1 MIISTNRE
9 PSLEE
14 FEILC
19 NTMCKYM
26 NDKAKAEPE
35 YYLSKGAQKLEPEVK
50 LALDIAAKGTK
61 FENTIEIISGQRF
74 PDIVAAK
81 YYGVEVKSTKDDK
94 WTMIGGS
101 VAEGTRV
108 EDVEH
113 IFILFGKLH
122 KPVEFK
128 TRRYEDCL
136 CDIAVTHSPRYKID
150 MELKQGDTIFDKMGI
165 TYDEMRKLDNPIDP
179 VVKYFRSILKPGE
192 SLWWVNGEDATA
204 GETPAKIRMWKTLSK
219 SEREELIA
227 QGFALFP
234 ELFSN
239 SPNKYERF
247 TLWLVANHG
256 VVSSSM
262 RDPFSAGGQIDFEV
276 NGRLYQHLPKK
287 YGQLAASKDRV
298 EEIVMTIDGQTLT
311 ATWHVVNAD
320 FQNRMKYWIAL
331 VAKSAETENFD
342 VEQFLEDL
350 FAESNMHNIDGSE

>member
-14 FEILC
+14 FEQLC
-19 NTMCKYM
+19 NDMCKYM
-26 NDKAKAEPE
+26 NDKAKAEPS

-50 LALDIAAKGTK
+50 RALDAVAKDTK
-61 FENTIEIISGQRF
+61 FEGTIEIISGQRF

-94 WTMIGGS
+94 WTMVGGS

-108 EDVEH
+108 ENVEH

-122 KPVEFK
+122 NPVEFK

-150 MELKQGDTIFDKMGI
+150 MELKKGETIFDKMGI
-165 TYDEMRKLDNPIDP
+165 TYDEMRKLNNPIDP
-179 VVKYFRSILKPGE
+179 VVKYFRSILKTGE
-192 SLWWVNGEDATA
+192 SLWWVNGEDATE
-204 GETPAKIRMWKTLSK
+204 GEAPVKIRMWKTLSK

-262 RDPFSAGGQIDFEV
+262 RDPFSAGGKIDFEI
-276 NGRLYQHLPKK
+276 NGHRYEHLPKK
-287 YGQLAASKDRV
+287 YGQLAAYKDRV
-298 EEIVMTIDGQTLT
+298 EEIVMTIDGQTLVT
-311 ATWHVVNAD
+311 TWHTGNTNLK
-320 FQNRMKYWIAL
+320 NRMKYWIAL
-331 VAKSAETENFD
+331 VAKSAEYEDFD
-342 VEQFLEDL
+342 VERFLEDL
-350 FAESNMHNIDGSE
+350 FDEVEK

>member
-1 MIISTNRE
+1 MIISTNKT

-19 NTMCKYM
+19 NKMCEYM
-26 NDKAKAEPE
+26 NDKALKEPD

-50 LALDIAAKGTK
+50 AALDVVSKGTK

-74 PDIVAAK
+74 PDIVVGK
-81 YYGVEVKSTKDDK
+81 YYGIEVKSTKDDK

-108 EDVEH
+108 EDVAH

-128 TRRYEDCL
+128 SRRYEECL

-150 MELKQGDTIFDKMGI
+150 MELPTGDTIFDKMGI
-165 TYDEMRKLDNPIDP
+165 TYEEMCKLDNPIEP
-179 VVKYFRSILKPGE
+179 VVKYFRSILQPGE
-192 SLWWVNGEDATA
+192 SLWWVNGEDAAA
-204 GETPAKIRMWKTLSK
+204 GSAPAKLRMWKTLPK
-219 SEREELIA
+219 EEREDLIA

-239 SPNKYERF
+239 RSNKYERF
-247 TLWLVANHG
+247 TLWLAANHG

-262 RDPFSAGGQIDFEV
+262 RDPFSAGGQADFEIK
-276 NGRLYQHLPKK
+276 GKTYPKLPQK
-287 YGQLAASKDRV
+287 YCQLAACKNKVKELVSSID
-298 EEIVMTIDGQTLT
+298 EQTILT
-311 ATWHVVNAD
+311 TWND
-320 FQNRMKYWIAL
+320 TNKIFENRIKQWIKL
-331 VAKSAETENFD
+331 VAASAKFENFD
-342 VEQFLEDL
+342 VTQFLEDL
-350 FAESNMHNIDGSE
+350 FDDSENP

>member
-1 MIISTNRE
+1 MIISTNKE

-14 FEILC
+14 FELLC
-19 NTMCKYM
+19 NRMCTYM

-35 YYLSKGAQKLEPEVK
+35 YYLSKGGQKLETEVK
-50 LALDIAAKGTK
+50 TALDIVAKGTR
-61 FENTIEIISGQRF
+61 FENTIEMISGQRF
-74 PDIVAAK
+74 PDIVAAR

-122 KPVEFK
+122 KPIEFR
-128 TRRYEDCL
+128 TRRYEKCL

-150 MELKQGDTIFDKMGI
+150 MELKEGETIFDKMEI

-192 SLWWVNGEDATA
+192 SLWWVNGKDATE
-204 GETPAKIRMWKTLSK
+204 GNTPAKIRMWKTLAK
-219 SEREELIA
+219 AEREELIA

-247 TLWLVANHG
+247 TLWLVANYG

-262 RDPFSAGGQIDFEV
+262 RDPFSAGGQVDLEV
-276 NGRLYQHLPKK
+276 NGHLYEHLPKK
-287 YGQLAASKDRV
+287 YGQLAANKNRV
-298 EEIVMTIDGQTLT
+298 EEIIMSLDDNTISI
-311 ATWHVVNAD
+311 TWHTVNTEFKD
-320 FQNRMKYWIAL
+320 RMKNWINL
-331 VAKSAETENFD
+331 VAKEADAERFNAL
-342 VEQFLEDL
+342 QFLEDL
-350 FAESNMHNIDGSE
+350 FRETEG

>member
-1 MIISTNRE
+1 MIISTNKE

-14 FEILC
+14 FELLC
-19 NTMCKYM
+19 NGMCDYM
-26 NDKAKAEPE
+26 NRKAKAEPA

-50 LALDIAAKGTK
+50 AALDIAAKGTK

-108 EDVEH
+108 EDVEY

-122 KPVEFK
+122 NPVEFR
-128 TRRYEDCL
+128 TRRYEECL

-150 MELKQGDTIFDKMGI
+150 MELAKGDTIFDKMGI
-165 TYDEMRKLDNPIDP
+165 TYDKMRKLDNPIDP

-192 SLWWVNGEDATA
+192 SLWWVNGEDATS

-219 SEREELIA
+219 EEREELIA

-262 RDPFSAGGQIDFEV
+262 RDPFSAGGQIDFEIS
-276 NGRLYQHLPKK
+276 GRMYERLPKK
-287 YGQLAASKDRV
+287 YGQLAANKNRV
-298 EEIVMTIDGQTLT
+298 EEIVMSMDEETLSAMWHT
-311 ATWHVVNAD
+311 ANMGYE
-320 FQNRMKYWIAL
+320 NRMRYWISL
-331 VAKSAETENFD
+331 VAKSAEAEHFD

-350 FAESNMHNIDGSE
+350 FKKE

>member
-1 MIISTNRE
+1 MIISTNKE

-14 FEILC
+14 FEELC
-19 NTMCKYM
+19 SNMCRYM
-26 NDKAKAEPE
+26 NDKAKADPS
-35 YYLSKGAQKLEPEVK
+35 YYLSKGAKGLEPEVK
-50 LALDIAAKGTK
+50 LALDTVAKGTK
-61 FENTIEIISGQRF
+61 FENTIQIISGQRF

-81 YYGVEVKSTKDDK
+81 YYGVEVKSTKDEK
-94 WTMIGGS
+94 WSIIGGS

-108 EDVEH
+108 ENVEH

-122 KPVEFK
+122 KPVEFR
-128 TRRYEDCL
+128 TRRYEECL

-150 MELKQGDTIFDKMGI
+150 MELKNGETIFDKMGI
-165 TYDEMRKLDNPIDP
+165 TYDEMRKLDDPIDP

-192 SLWWVNGEDATA
+192 SLWWINGEDATE
-204 GETPAKIRMWKTLSK
+204 GETPAKIRMWKTLTK
-219 SEREELIA
+219 SEREEWIA

-262 RDPFSAGGQIDFEV
+262 RDPFSAGGQIDFNV
-276 NGRLYQHLPKK
+276 NGHMYEHLPKK
-287 YGQLAASKDRV
+287 YGQLAACKNRV
-298 EEIVMTIDGQTLT
+298 EEIVRTVDEQTLVT
-311 ATWHVVNAD
+311 MWHTTNENLK
-320 FQNRMKYWIAL
+320 NRMKHWIAL
-331 VAKSAETENFD
+331 VAKSAEMEAFN

-350 FAESNMHNIDGSE
+350 FDETDGITNS

>member
-1 MIISTNRE
+1 MIISTNKE
-9 PSLEE
+9 PTLEE
-14 FEILC
+14 FEQLC
-19 NTMCKYM
+19 QKMCQYM
-26 NDKAKAEPE
+26 NDKAKVEPE

-50 LALDIAAKGTK
+50 TALDIVAKGTK
-61 FENTIEIISGQRF
+61 FENTIQIISGQRF

-94 WTMIGGS
+94 WTMIGSS

-122 KPVEFK
+122 KPVEFR
-128 TRRYEDCL
+128 TRRYEECL

-150 MELKQGDTIFDKMGI
+150 MELPIGETIFDKMGI
-165 TYDEMRKLDNPIDP
+165 SYDEMRRLDNPIDP

-192 SLWWVNGEDATA
+192 SLWWVNGDDATE
-204 GETPAKIRMWKTLSK
+204 GEAPAKIRMWKTLSK

-262 RDPFSAGGQIDFEV
+262 RDPFSAGGKIDFEV
-276 NGRLYQHLPKK
+276 NGHKYDHIPQK
-287 YGQLAASKDRV
+287 YGQLAANKDRV
-298 EEIVMTIDGQTLT
+298 EKFVQTTDGEILST
-311 ATWHVVNAD
+311 TWQVAHKGFGD
-320 FQNRMKYWIAL
+320 RMKNWICL
-331 VAKSAETENFD
+331 VAKSAKAEKFD
-342 VEQFLEDL
+342 VEQFLNDL
-350 FAESNMHNIDGSE
+350 FN

>member
-1 MIISTNRE
+1 MIISTNKE
-9 PSLEE
+9 PSIEE
-14 FEILC
+14 FENLC
-19 NTMCKYM
+19 NRMCEYM
-26 NDKAKAEPE
+26 NDKANKEPD

-50 LALDIAAKGTK
+50 TALDIVARGTC

-108 EDVEH
+108 EDVEL

-128 TRRYEDCL
+128 TRRYEECL

-150 MELKQGDTIFDKMGI
+150 MELPKGETIFDKMGI
-165 TYDEMRKLDNPIDP
+165 SYDEMRKMDNPIEP

-192 SLWWVNGEDATA
+192 SLWWVNGEDATSGSA
-204 GETPAKIRMWKTLSK
+204 PAKIRMWKTLSK
-219 SEREELIA
+219 EEREDLIA

-239 SPNKYERF
+239 SSNKYERF

-262 RDPFSAGGQIDFEV
+262 RDPFSAGGQEDLEINGKIYERLPQKYCQLVSCKEKVENAIFSID
-276 NGRLYQHLPKK
+276 
-287 YGQLAASKDRV
+287 
-298 EEIVMTIDGQTLT
+298 EEILT
-311 ATWHVVNAD
+311 STW
-320 FQNRMKYWIAL
+320 Q
-331 VAKSAETENFD
+331 ETEKRKFESRIKRWISLVSESAKNEKFN
-342 VEQFLEDL
+342 VTELLEDI
-350 FAESNMHNIDGSE
+350 FEEDE

>member
-1 MIISTNRE
+1 MIISTNKE

-19 NTMCKYM
+19 EHMCIYM

-50 LALDIAAKGTK
+50 TALAIVAKGTK
-61 FENTIEIISGQRF
+61 FENTIEIISGQKF

-81 YYGVEVKSTKDDK
+81 YYGIEVKSTKDDK

-122 KPVEFK
+122 KPVEFR
-128 TRRYEDCL
+128 TRRYEECL

-150 MELKQGDTIFDKMGI
+150 MDLGKGETIFDKMGI
-165 TYDEMRKLDNPIDP
+165 TYDEMRKLDNPIEP
-179 VVKYFRSILKPGE
+179 VVKYFRSTLKPGE
-192 SLWWVNGEDATA
+192 SLWWVNGEDATEGNA
-204 GETPAKIRMWKTLSK
+204 PAKIRMWKTLSK
-219 SEREELIA
+219 EEREELIA

-239 SPNKYERF
+239 SQNKYERF

-262 RDPFSAGGQIDFEV
+262 RDPFSAGGQIDFTL
-276 NGRLYQHLPKK
+276 NGRVYERLPQK
-287 YGQLAASKDRV
+287 YGQLAAYRNRV
-298 EEIVMTIDGQTLT
+298 KEIILSTDNKSLFV
-311 ATWHVVNAD
+311 TWHDVNTGIED
-320 FQNRMKYWIAL
+320 RMRHWIDL
-331 VAKSAETENFD
+331 VARAAGAENFN
-342 VEQFLEDL
+342 VRQFLEDL
-350 FAESNMHNIDGSE
+350 FDE

>member
-1 MIISTNRE
+1 
-9 PSLEE
+9 
-14 FEILC
+14 
-19 NTMCKYM
+19 M
-26 NDKAKAEPE
+26 NDKAKEEPE
-35 YYLSKGAQKLEPEVK
+35 YYLSKGAQKLEAEVK

-150 MELKQGDTIFDKMGI
+150 MELKKGDTIFDKMGI
-165 TYDEMRKLDNPIDP
+165 SYDEMRKLDNPIDP

-192 SLWWVNGEDATA
+192 SLWWVSGEDATA
-204 GETPAKIRMWKTLSK
+204 GETPVKIRMWKTLSK
-219 SEREELIA
+219 PEREELIA

-239 SPNKYERF
+239 RSNKYECF

-276 NGRLYQHLPKK
+276 NGRLYRHLPKK

-298 EEIVMTIDGQTLT
+298 KEIVMTIDGQTLA
-311 ATWHVVNAD
+311 ATWHVANAD
-320 FQNRMKYWIAL
+320 FQNRMKYWISL
-331 VAKSAETENFD
+331 VAKSAETESFN

-350 FAESNMHNIDGSE
+350 FDESEEL

>member
-1 MIISTNRE
+1 MIISTNKE

-14 FEILC
+14 FETLC
-19 NTMCKYM
+19 ERMCAYM

-50 LALDIAAKGTK
+50 TALDIVAEGTK

-74 PDIVAAK
+74 PDIVAAR

-122 KPVEFK
+122 KPIEFR
-128 TRRYEDCL
+128 TRRYEECL
-136 CDIAVTHSPRYKID
+136 CDIAVTHSPRYRID
-150 MELKQGDTIFDKMGI
+150 MELKNGETIFDKMGI
-165 TYDEMRKLDNPIDP
+165 TYDEMRKLDNPIEP

-192 SLWWVNGEDATA
+192 SLWWVNGKDATEGDA
-204 GETPAKIRMWKTLSK
+204 PAKIRMWKTLSK
-219 SEREELIA
+219 AEREELIA

-262 RDPFSAGGQIDFEV
+262 RDPFSAGGQIDFEI
-276 NGRLYQHLPKK
+276 NGRLYEHLPKK
-287 YGQLAASKDRV
+287 YGQLAAYRNRV
-298 EEIVMTIDGQTLT
+298 EEIVMSMDNNTLSN
-311 ATWHVVNAD
+311 TWHTNNTG
-320 FQNRMKYWIAL
+320 FQDRMKLWIDL
-331 VAKSAETENFD
+331 VAKSAKAENFD

-350 FAESNMHNIDGSE
+350 FNEAEN

>member
-1 MIISTNRE
+1 MIISTNQD

-14 FEILC
+14 FELLC
-19 NTMCKYM
+19 NRMCAYM
-26 NDKAKAEPE
+26 NDKAKAKPE

-50 LALDIAAKGTK
+50 AALDIVAKGTK

-101 VAEGTRV
+101 VVEGTRV
-108 EDVEH
+108 EDVGH

-122 KPVEFK
+122 KPIEFR
-128 TRRYEDCL
+128 TRRYEECL
-136 CDIAVTHSPRYKID
+136 YDIAVTHSPRYKID
-150 MELKQGDTIFDKMGI
+150 MELKRGKTIFDKMGI

-192 SLWWVNGEDATA
+192 SLWWVNGEDATEGDA
-204 GETPAKIRMWKTLSK
+204 PAKIRMWKTLSK
-219 SEREELIA
+219 EEREELIA

-239 SPNKYERF
+239 RLNKYERF

-256 VVSSSM
+256 VISSSM
-262 RDPFSAGGQIDFEV
+262 RDPFSAGGQVDFEI
-276 NGRLYQHLPKK
+276 NGHLYEHLPKK
-287 YGQLAASKDRV
+287 YGQLAVNKNRV
-298 EEIVMTIDGQTLT
+298 EEIVKSTDDNTLSV
-311 ATWHVVNAD
+311 TWHIVNVESK
-320 FQNRMKYWIAL
+320 NRMKHWIDL
-331 VAKSAETENFD
+331 VAKEAAMEKFN

-350 FAESNMHNIDGSE
+350 FDDTKID